1 MEDVKSY
8 RQKILEILLAAK
20 DEKGDNRLSEKAAK
34 DLAKEFTDQ
43 ELIEGMDFN
52 TPEEV
57 AEMLLDSGL

>member
-43 ELIEGMDFN
+43 ELIDGMDFN